1 MPRFL
6 NEIKENEMEVPHSSN
21 GSIKNEVYLSKTAF
35 NLLVENN
42 QLEPNTIYHVEGYEA
57 GTISAKEILDIAHP
71 QGSLFETHDSNF
83 NPNVEWEDT
92 KWVLAN
98 ADHKRDYVGSQQLL
112 LASKDGT
119 GAVSSTNIIG
129 AYGYELV
136 SGLFKGTRLW
146 QNNVNEAE
154 GFHREVRLSFQ
165 ATTGGDTRVFM
176 ALNNEET
183 TEGIRTWSGPT
194 FRALDS
200 TNYIDLRHMTLEP
213 TFNYTSNPG
222 INLKYRVVG
231 DGTWTFMNPT
241 VHGYIVENAVTYSW
255 KRVEDDHIFTQ
266 DECQRMVYKN
276 NNFTYCSNEGSDDTG
291 YTFSI
296 RNRETTAAY
305 GFYHVNKYDLTVTDV
320 T

>member
-21 GSIKNEVYLSKTAF
+21 GTIKNEVYLSKSAF
-35 NLLVENN
+35 ELLVTNN
-42 QLEPNTIYHVEGYEA
+42 QLEANTIYHVEGYEA
-57 GTISAKEILDIAHP
+57 GTISAKEILDVAHP
-71 QGSLFETHDSNF
+71 QGSAFETYNPDF
-83 NPNVEWEDT
+83 NPNVEWTDT
-92 KWVLAN
+92 KWVFLKS
-98 ADHKRDYVGSQQLL
+98 DHKREFIGSQPLL

-146 QNNVNEAE
+146 QNNVNEIE
-154 GFHREVRLSFQ
+154 GFHREIRLSFQ

-200 TNYIDLRHMTLEP
+200 TDYIDLRHMTLEP

-231 DGTWTFMNPT
+231 DSTWSIMNPT
-241 VHGYIVENAVTYSW
+241 VHGYIAENAVTYSW
-255 KRVEDDHIFTQ
+255 KRVEDDHVFTQ
-266 DECQRMVYKN
+266 DECQRMIYEN
-276 NNFTYCSNEGSDDTG
+276 NNFTYCSSEGSDDTG
-291 YTFSI
+291 YIFCI
-296 RNRETTAAY
+296 RNRATTYAY
-305 GFYHVNKYDLTVTDV
+305 GFYHVNKYDLTVEDV